1 MWFPLHHF
9 CCNLLKKLFFPS
21 PNAGNTRDELFGH
34 HFSEWQSLKVRAQH
48 IDIAEDI
55 SNDFTF
61 ECMPPQSDLPVTSII
76 QLNILYM
83 IEMNI
88 FVSVFHLYAAL
99 YVLLTLV
106 LLHFLP
112 RNMTPISETT
122 VPPWWCTWY
131 HWDSHH
137 VGIEL
142 YQGKPLSDHFE
153 ETRHQSFQV

>member
-1 MWFPLHHF
+1 
-9 CCNLLKKLFFPS
+9 
-21 PNAGNTRDELFGH
+21 
-34 HFSEWQSLKVRAQH
+34 
-48 IDIAEDI
+48 
-55 SNDFTF
+55 
-61 ECMPPQSDLPVTSII
+61 MPPQSDLPVTSII

-122 VPPWWCTWY
+122 VPP
-131 HWDSHH
+131 
-137 VGIEL
+137 
-142 YQGKPLSDHFE
+142 
-153 ETRHQSFQV
+153 